1 MPGVLRTKT
10 WVGKRT
16 IHVREFLPKSIPHS
30 PSTTN
35 SEIIT
40 LLKDLNHHGSYQY
53 AGSSFYEKIAR
64 DWGGFVLL
72 HQNQGMAHITPRVSF
87 FATCNILEEQ
97 SNNSLPPLSIE
108 MKPIC
113 TSQTIEGRKLVFCK
127 CPLKACKK
135 KASKEKRGK
144 NDITVHIRS
153 NTGERPFICKDC
165 KKGYVCNSSLKT
177 HSCTKRKKWKICWK
191 HKNHSVRNHHLIQ
204 VQVTCQR
211 YRYYVCKLLTFCLTI
226 TFGS

>member
-1 MPGVLRTKT
+1 
-10 WVGKRT
+10 
-16 IHVREFLPKSIPHS
+16 
-30 PSTTN
+30 
-35 SEIIT
+35 
-40 LLKDLNHHGSYQY
+40 
-53 AGSSFYEKIAR
+53 
-64 DWGGFVLL
+64 
-72 HQNQGMAHITPRVSF
+72 MAHITPRVSF

-191 HKNHSVRNHHLIQ
+191 HKKPFSSQSSSHPSPSNMSEISILRLQITDVLPHNNIRILI
-204 VQVTCQR
+204 
-211 YRYYVCKLLTFCLTI
+211 
-226 TFGS
+226 